1 MRTRIK
7 ICGMTRRQDVE
18 ASVEAGADAVGL
30 VFYPPSPR
38 AVTPAQAAELVRDL
52 PPFVSIVA
60 LFVDPTPDR
69 VQAVLDAVP
78 VHLLQ
83 FHGDED
89 AAACARYARPYLK
102 AARVRP
108 DLDLLEYAARFP
120 SAQALLLD
128 AFVDGYGG
136 SGRAF
141 DWTLIPPRLPKP
153 WVLSGGLTPQ
163 TVGDAVRR
171 LRPAAV
177 DVSSGV
183 EQEKGVKDA
192 AKIAAFIAE
201 VRAADE
207 YREFPSDPV

>member
-7 ICGMTRRQDVE
+7 ICGMTRRQDVD
-18 ASVEAGADAVGL
+18 ASVAAGADAIGL
-30 VFYPPSPR
+30 VFYAPSPR
-38 AVTPAQAAELVRDL
+38 AVTPVHAATLVRDL
-52 PPFVSIVA
+52 PPFVSVVA
-60 LFVDPTPDR
+60 LFVDPHPDL
-69 VQAVLDAVP
+69 VQSVLDALP

-89 AAACARYARPYLK
+89 EAACARYRRPYLK

-108 DLDLLEYAARFP
+108 ELDLLEYAARFP

-141 DWTLIPPRLPKP
+141 DWSLIPSRLPKP

-171 LRPAAV
+171 LRPPAV

-183 EQEKGVKDA
+183 EQGKGVKDA

-207 YREFPSDPV
+207 YREFPQEPV

>member
-18 ASVEAGADAVGL
+18 ASVEAGADALGL

-38 AVTPAQAAELVRDL
+38 AVTPVQAAALVRDL
-52 PPFVSIVA
+52 PPFVSVVA
-60 LFVDPTPDR
+60 LFVDPEPQQ

-89 AAACARYARPYLK
+89 EAACSRYRRPYLK

-108 DLDLLEYAARFP
+108 ELDLLEYAARFP

-141 DWTLIPPRLPKP
+141 DWSLIPSRLTRP
-153 WVLSGGLTPQ
+153 WVLSGGLTPL

-192 AKIAAFIAE
+192 VKIAAFIAE

-207 YREFPSDPV
+207 YREFPQDPV